1 MLGAGSLKN
10 RRATNLRAAA
20 ALEAEGEGPDIVI
33 LSSDDDKDHN
43 DDDNDYRSV
52 VLSNDEDK

>member
-20 ALEAEGEGPDIVI
+20 ALEAEGEGPYVLI
-33 LSSDDDKDHN
+33 LSSHDDKDHN
-43 DDDNDYRSV
+43 DDDDYGSI
-52 VLSNDEDK
+52 VLLDDQDK